1 MDSDKYLKIFIEE
14 AAENMQGMN
23 QALLE
28 LEKNPEEETNINNIF
43 RIAHT
48 LKGMSATMNFTKM
61 AKLTHLMEDVLQEVR
76 NKQIKLHSELIDILF
91 DGFDALEN
99 YLKSIVDYGNE
110 GNEEYNSI
118 INSLK
123 TIKKDEIQK
132 KEQAEQTLNIQQQ
145 CEVHINELNEY
156 EKNVINKAFEIG
168 MKSYYII
175 INLDKGCVLKSAR
188 AYVIFQVLEKYCD
201 IIKSEPSVE
210 DIEDEKFDLSFSVVV
225 VAKYPKETIEK
236 KLFSVSE
243 VESIIIKEFNKE
255 STSCK
260 PEQVNLGQTKSGTDK
275 LHIENSGNEENKEVF
290 ITKARS
296 VKTVRVDIE
305 KLDILL
311 NLVGELIIQKTRLE
325 DVSDEKNQT
334 YQESIQYLERIISNL
349 HEAVMKVRMVPVE
362 MVFNRF
368 PRMIRDLSKEL
379 GKEIVLTMSG
389 ENTELDRT
397 IIDEIGEP
405 IVHLLRNSIDHGIE
419 MPQERIAK
427 GKSEQG
433 HVFLKAYQEGNN
445 VTIEV
450 ADDGHGINVERVKEK
465 AVEKGISTI
474 NEVLSMTKN
483 DIIDLLFK
491 PGMST
496 ASTVSD
502 ISGRGVGLDVV
513 RTKIES
519 LGGVIEI
526 ESEPDIGSRFIIRLP
541 LTLAMIQALLVY
553 IGEERYAI
561 PLSNINQILKIKTE
575 DIKFVQKRE
584 VILMND
590 TIVPLIRLEKV
601 LGTPMEVEDKN
612 RITTII
618 VNKSGKFYALTVDR
632 LIGQQ
637 EIVIKNPGKYLSD
650 LKTISGG
657 TILGDGKIAFI
668 LDINYFAS

>member
-260 PEQVNLGQTKSGTDK
+260 PEPVNLGQTKSGTDK

>member
-260 PEQVNLGQTKSGTDK
+260 PEPVNLGQTKSGTDK

-334 YQESIQYLERIISNL
+334 YQESIQYLEN
-349 HEAVMKVRMVPVE
+349 HKQ
-362 MVFNRF
+362 F
-368 PRMIRDLSKEL
+368 
-379 GKEIVLTMSG
+379 T
-389 ENTELDRT
+389 
-397 IIDEIGEP
+397 
-405 IVHLLRNSIDHGIE
+405 
-419 MPQERIAK
+419 
-427 GKSEQG
+427 
-433 HVFLKAYQEGNN
+433 
-445 VTIEV
+445 
-450 ADDGHGINVERVKEK
+450 
-465 AVEKGISTI
+465 
-474 NEVLSMTKN
+474 
-483 DIIDLLFK
+483 
-491 PGMST
+491 
-496 ASTVSD
+496 
-502 ISGRGVGLDVV
+502 
-513 RTKIES
+513 
-519 LGGVIEI
+519 
-526 ESEPDIGSRFIIRLP
+526 
-541 LTLAMIQALLVY
+541 
-553 IGEERYAI
+553 
-561 PLSNINQILKIKTE
+561 
-575 DIKFVQKRE
+575 
-584 VILMND
+584 
-590 TIVPLIRLEKV
+590 
-601 LGTPMEVEDKN
+601 
-612 RITTII
+612 
-618 VNKSGKFYALTVDR
+618 
-632 LIGQQ
+632 
-637 EIVIKNPGKYLSD
+637 
-650 LKTISGG
+650 
-657 TILGDGKIAFI
+657 
-668 LDINYFAS
+668 